1 MPLIL
6 SIILTLLLFACSETS
21 DPQGSGDVAVPG
33 ADTLAM
39 SAYIDD
45 AAWIGHDSMQ
55 VAHDPASGTLVV
67 NYSTTENRILQQTT
81 IVLYGVTGPGT
92 YAIDDSASGNA
103 RYLLREDKETSVF
116 NGLGVIPA
124 PTVTLTAFDKH
135 HATGSFRFDAVAVSG
150 ARTGDTARVRGGRF
164 NVGKPGG

>member
-21 DPQGSGDVAVPG
+21 DPQGSGDVTVPG

-45 AAWIGHDSMQ
+45 AAWIGRDSMQ
-55 VAHDPASGTLVV
+55 VAHDPVSGTLVV

-124 PTVTLTAFDKH
+124 PTVTLTAFDNH